1 MLPLVLREVPFRLRS
16 RLEESDSRSAELE
29 SCLASNDAVAAPVP
43 IICKACIGCATVELV
58 SELIKQQKK
67 KKGRVHTWWHMHRRR
82 NGRLGLPVITT
93 LRSGLEDWGLRG
105 MQSLQR

>member
-1 MLPLVLREVPFRLRS
+1 VPLELREIAFRLRS

-29 SCLASNDAVAAPVP
+29 SCLASSNAVAAPVP

-67 KKGRVHTWWHMHRRR
+67 
-82 NGRLGLPVITT
+82 
-93 LRSGLEDWGLRG
+93 SGCTPGGICIGAETGIWDC
-105 MQSLQR
+105 Q

>member
-43 IICKACIGCATVELV
+43 IKCKACIGCATVELV
-58 SELIKQQKK
+58 SELIKQKK
-67 KKGRVHTWWHMHRRR
+67 KKKAGCTPGGICIGAETGVW
-82 NGRLGLPVITT
+82 
-93 LRSGLEDWGLRG
+93 DC
-105 MQSLQR
+105 Q